1 VAFAFWD
8 TTHASSVATLDS
20 HRPLV
25 ARRPTYL
32 RDFTVPVVRRVGS
45 TEGMS
50 GDEELTIV
58 SVNVMKP
65 KVLLHWPD
73 GDVISS
79 IDK

>member
-1 VAFAFWD
+1 
-8 TTHASSVATLDS
+8 
-20 HRPLV
+20 
-25 ARRPTYL
+25 
-32 RDFTVPVVRRVGS
+32 
-45 TEGMS
+45 MS

-58 SVNVMKP
+58 SVNVRKP